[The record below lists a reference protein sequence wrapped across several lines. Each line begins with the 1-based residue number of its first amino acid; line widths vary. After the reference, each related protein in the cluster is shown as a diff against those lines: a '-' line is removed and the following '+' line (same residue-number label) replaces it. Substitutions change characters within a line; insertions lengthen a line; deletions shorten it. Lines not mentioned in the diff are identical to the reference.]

1 MNYSLS
7 ICSLEMKLH
16 IKEIQMTE
24 KLKRPRAMK
33 LHVVTD
39 ADGKKVYVK
48 AKTKTAAL
56 NYIIGNHFNVRAVA
70 QKEMLSALDDISAG
84 AEVHDANE

>member
-1 MNYSLS
+1 
-7 ICSLEMKLH
+7 
-16 IKEIQMTE
+16 MTE
-24 KLKRPRAMK
+24 KQKRPRAMK

-56 NYIIGNHFNVRAVA
+56 NYIIGNHFTVNVVA
-70 QKEMLSALDDISAG
+70 PKEMLAALDEISAG
-84 AEVHDANE
+84 AEVHEADE